1 MGYIGLYCNRFI
13 ALITQIIHEQ
23 TNRKD
28 KTFLILQ
35 FFEKYSSTGQQLAY
49 IQGLASS
56 EQAGRVTDE
65 EGEKV
70 GDGRAEGSTI
80 GDRTSCSF
88 TKA

>member
-1 MGYIGLYCNRFI
+1 MKK
-13 ALITQIIHEQ
+13 
-23 TNRKD
+23 TNTKD

-35 FFEKYSSTGQQLAY
+35 FFEKYSSTGQQLAC

-70 GDGRAEGSTI
+70 GDGRAEGL
-80 GDRTSCSF
+80 GLQDELQF
-88 TKA
+88 H